1 MSITIKKESHI
12 EKMRIAGRIT
22 GETLNLIEKSIRPG
36 ITTKELDRIAE
47 EYIRSCGAVPSFK
60 GLYGY
65 PASICA
71 SVNEQV
77 VHGIPSGNTVLREG
91 DIISIDTGAYID
103 GFHGD
108 AARTFGV
115 GQISEQRQRLIDITK
130 ESFFEG
136 VKLVKV
142 GNDLNK
148 VSAAIQDYVESN
160 GYGVVR
166 DYVGHGIGRDMHEDP
181 EIPNYRTGRP
191 GPKLVKGMT
200 FAIEPMVT
208 VGTYKVHTLPN
219 RWTVVTN
226 DGSDS
231 AHYENTV
238 LVTDNEPELLTL
250 V

>member
-77 VHGIPSGNTVLREG
+77 VHGIPSGNTVLKEG

-136 VKLVKV
+136 
-142 GNDLNK
+142 
-148 VSAAIQDYVESN
+148 
-160 GYGVVR
+160 R
-166 DYVGHGIGRDMHEDP
+166 
-181 EIPNYRTGRP
+181 
-191 GPKLVKGMT
+191 
-200 FAIEPMVT
+200 
-208 VGTYKVHTLPN
+208 
-219 RWTVVTN
+219 
-226 DGSDS
+226 
-231 AHYENTV
+231 
-238 LVTDNEPELLTL
+238 
-250 V
+250 

>member
-77 VHGIPSGNTVLREG
+77 VHGIPSGNTVLKEG

-142 GNDLNK
+142 GNYLNK

-181 EIPNYRTGRP
+181 EIPN
-191 GPKLVKGMT
+191 
-200 FAIEPMVT
+200 
-208 VGTYKVHTLPN
+208 
-219 RWTVVTN
+219 
-226 DGSDS
+226 
-231 AHYENTV
+231 
-238 LVTDNEPELLTL
+238 
-250 V
+250 